1 MDVSWRSPLWA
12 VLALVAPV
20 VLVGSTALVGR
31 WIASAGA
38 ARRRT
43 RLRRVT
49 VVLGGVVLAVVV
61 AGEAAVAIDVGGG
74 QKPSA
79 LLIESSPS
87 DRFVLGAF
95 QVMALAQ
102 VAVVLAVG
110 LLLVLVLSAHA
121 LGPAPT
127 AESGRGLTR
136 LLGFA
141 VAAGML
147 GVWGQ
152 ALYLDVGS
160 LISTAMDRG
169 PAPGLGPWFGVS
181 TLLEVAALAATV
193 IVVVVGH
200 RRPAAKAVGPGLVV
214 VAVVVAELALA
225 AGLVGAL
232 SQGWVVR
239 LVLWAVGAWM
249 YGLSR
254 MVLAHDPTTETPLPP
269 SAGPRPGVDVPHQA
283 PPPPVCAP
291 RGAAS

>member
-102 VAVVLAVG
+102 VAVVL
-110 LLLVLVLSAHA
+110 
-121 LGPAPT
+121 

-269 SAGPRPGVDVPHQA
+269 SAGPRPGVGVLHQA